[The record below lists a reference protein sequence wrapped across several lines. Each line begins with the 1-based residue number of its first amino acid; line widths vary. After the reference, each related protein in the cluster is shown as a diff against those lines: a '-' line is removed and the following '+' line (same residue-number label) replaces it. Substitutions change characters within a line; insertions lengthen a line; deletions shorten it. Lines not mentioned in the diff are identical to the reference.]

1 MKQFKQFRTRTVLDD
16 VCEIHGCH
24 LWSVK
29 IPIKGKVEEINQC
42 PECEKENIRLFE
54 KQLNMESEV
63 KSKLS
68 DTYEVFA
75 RDSIVSSKLASKSL
89 HDYEIQVDIDEKAMN
104 FVKRLEREYAK
115 GKTGNAI
122 ITGPSGV
129 GKSHLTYGLARFIN
143 EQFKS
148 YDEPKSVLFISVV
161 ALFDKI
167 RESFEYDNG
176 YSEAKMVKLLSEVD
190 FLFLDDLGKESRKAD
205 TKRNEWTHQILFKIL
220 DNRTNTIINTN
231 LSSEEIKEL
240 YSDDFGNGALSSRIF
255 EGATGKCF
263 VYPSSM
269 KDRRY

>member
-1 MKQFKQFRTRTVLDD
+1 MKQFKQFKTRTVLDD

-29 IPIKGKVEEINQC
+29 IPIKGKVEEISQC

-75 RDSIVSSKLASKSL
+75 RDSIVSSKLGSKSL
-89 HDYEIQVDIDEKAMN
+89 HDYEIRVDIDEKAVN
-104 FVKRLEREYAK
+104 FVKRLERCYAK
-115 GKTGNAI
+115 GETGNAI

-129 GKSHLTYGLARFIN
+129 GKSHLTYGFAKFLN

-148 YDEPKSVLFISVV
+148 YDEPKSVLFVSVV
-161 ALFDKI
+161 TLFDKI
-167 RESFEYDNG
+167 RESFEFDNG
-176 YSEAKMVKLLSEVD
+176 FSEAKMVKLLS
-190 FLFLDDLGKESRKAD
+190 DLGKVSRKAD
-205 TKRNEWTHQILFKIL
+205 TRRNEWAHQILFKIL

-255 EGATGKCF
+255 EGATGRCF
-263 VYPSSM
+263 VYPAGM

>member
-75 RDSIVSSKLASKSL
+75 RDSIVSSKLATKSL

-115 GKTGNAI
+115 GRTGNAI
-122 ITGPSGV
+122 ITGP
-129 GKSHLTYGLARFIN
+129 
-143 EQFKS
+143 
-148 YDEPKSVLFISVV
+148 
-161 ALFDKI
+161 
-167 RESFEYDNG
+167 
-176 YSEAKMVKLLSEVD
+176 
-190 FLFLDDLGKESRKAD
+190 
-205 TKRNEWTHQILFKIL
+205 
-220 DNRTNTIINTN
+220 
-231 LSSEEIKEL
+231 
-240 YSDDFGNGALSSRIF
+240 
-255 EGATGKCF
+255 
-263 VYPSSM
+263 
-269 KDRRY
+269 

>member
-16 VCEIHGCH
+16 ICKIHGCH

-29 IPIKGKVEEINQC
+29 IPIKGKVVEINQC

-115 GKTGNAI
+115 GRTGNAI

-129 GKSHLTYGLARFIN
+129 GKSHLTYGFARFIN

-148 YDEPKSVLFISVV
+148 YDEPKSV
-161 ALFDKI
+161 ALCFSCGLI
-167 RESFEYDNG
+167 RQD
-176 YSEAKMVKLLSEVD
+176 
-190 FLFLDDLGKESRKAD
+190 SRK
-205 TKRNEWTHQILFKIL
+205 L
-220 DNRTNTIINTN
+220 
-231 LSSEEIKEL
+231 
-240 YSDDFGNGALSSRIF
+240 
-255 EGATGKCF
+255 
-263 VYPSSM
+263 
-269 KDRRY
+269 